1 MENEKFD
8 IEIDGVIN
16 KADML
21 KVITFEDQEYAIY
34 AVDKGDETSDVLAS
48 RLVKNE
54 DGTDTLVDL
63 TDEERP
69 KLTEIVQAMFQ

>member
-16 KADML
+16 KAEML

-34 AVDKGDETSDVLAS
+34 AVDKGDGTSDVLAS

-54 DGTDTLVDL
+54 DGTDTLIDL

>member
-16 KADML
+16 KAEML

>member
-16 KADML
+16 KAEML

-34 AVDKGDETSDVLAS
+34 AVDKSDETSDVLAS

>member
-8 IEIDGVIN
+8 IEIDGVVS
-16 KADML
+16 KAEML
-21 KVITFEDQEYAIY
+21 KVITFEDKDYAIY
-34 AVDKGDETSDVLAS
+34 AVDKGDGTSDVLAS

-54 DGTDTLVDL
+54 DGTDTLTDL